1 MPSKTINLVG
11 RLLKSLSK
19 KRKLSLLALLPFAIL
34 TGLADVLVVGLVS
47 RMFTALV
54 GQENRPTIPFSN
66 LIATDTFSKI
76 LWLIGLYVF

>member
-19 KRKLSLLALLPFAIL
+19 ERKLSLLALFPFAIL

-54 GQENRPTIPFSN
+54 GQENRPSIPF
-66 LIATDTFSKI
+66 LT
-76 LWLIGLYVF
+76 

>member
-19 KRKLSLLALLPFAIL
+19 KRKLSLLALFPFAIV
-34 TGLADVLVVGLVS
+34 TGLADVLVGLVS

-54 GQENRPTIPFSN
+54 GQENRPISPF
-66 LIATDTFSKI
+66 LT
-76 LWLIGLYVF
+76 